1 MNKLYVAG
9 IAFLLSFTGCI
20 EDGEDTEIEEV
31 LEVEDTE
38 PASDNNEDIG
48 KEPEPVVRN
57 WWCSSSGMGGHHV
70 DPAYEGMTKG
80 ELSDEDC
87 QLVNEQFAAAITWAM
102 QWPTL
107 GEAEDDD
114 FHMVVDYVEGMGT
127 HHTRIGN
134 FSMDDDFDPN
144 DPEFPE
150 TGIDGVFEYDRPEFL
165 MYSGTESDS
174 TLVGF
179 AWYVKTNSTTPPEGF
194 ARDNDWWHRHN
205 SLCFRDATFQV
216 SGEDLSDEECES
228 GPAIN
233 VHLHDYWMAHAW
245 IIEPWLQQYDVFAN
259 YHPCLS
265 QEGAVTDPEDDCWM
279 EAMHGGMHDHEEES
293 VETQD
298 YNMTVVEILDGDTF
312 DLGNGERVRIIGINT
327 PEKGRPFSDEA
338 TDALSEMIMGKEVTL
353 VNDSKNDDVDTN
365 GRLLRHVY
373 VDGTSVNY
381 EMIRMGMAFWYP
393 YSSGTDMD
401 ESYQEAQEA
410 AANDHTGLW
419 TESQYNITI
428 DYIEYDPDGS
438 EVDGEYLIITNHDNY
453 NINMEGWYLQDEA
466 ARTAY
471 KFNYTLETNTSV
483 IIYTG
488 SGEDNQTT
496 LFWGWYQGIWNNGG
510 DMAILQ
516 DENGLM
522 VDYYRYGYN

>member
-20 EDGEDTEIEEV
+20 EDPA
-31 LEVEDTE
+31 LEPDENVDETSE
-38 PASDNNEDIG
+38 P
-48 KEPEPVVRN
+48 
-57 WWCSSSGMGGHHV
+57 
-70 DPAYEGMTKG
+70 Y
-80 ELSDEDC
+80 L
-87 QLVNEQFAAAITWAM
+87 
-102 QWPTL
+102 
-107 GEAEDDD
+107 
-114 FHMVVDYVEGMGT
+114 
-127 HHTRIGN
+127 
-134 FSMDDDFDPN
+134 
-144 DPEFPE
+144 
-150 TGIDGVFEYDRPEFL
+150 
-165 MYSGTESDS
+165 
-174 TLVGF
+174 
-179 AWYVKTNSTTPPEGF
+179 
-194 ARDNDWWHRHN
+194 
-205 SLCFRDATFQV
+205 QV
-216 SGEDLSDEECES
+216 SGMDEDHYNGSYVVSNQTFGGRPILVHENENEDTTYIFYNSERGEWIIQPVEPSDEWNAHMVGKGDIWDPAEANWDNDKYTMVLEWIGGNPTSEWRDDES
-228 GPAIN
+228 N
-233 VHLHDYWMAHAW
+233 
-245 IIEPWLQQYDVFAN
+245 N
-259 YHPCLS
+259 T
-265 QEGAVTDPEDDCWM
+265 QEVT
-279 EAMHGGMHDHEEES
+279 EE
-293 VETQD
+293 ETQD

-312 DLGNGERVRIIGINT
+312 DLGNEERVRIIGINT

-353 VNDSKNDDVDTN
+353 VNDSKNDDVDSS

-373 VDGTSVNY
+373 VEPYGISVNY
-381 EMIRMGMAFWYP
+381 EMIRTGMAFWYP

-401 ESYQEAQEA
+401 ESYQEAQESA
-410 AANDHTGLW
+410 AYDHVGLW

-428 DYIEYDPDGS
+428 DYIEYDPEGS

-471 KFNYTLETNTSV
+471 EFNYTLEINTSV
-483 IIYTG
+483 RIYTG

>member
-20 EDGEDTEIEEV
+20 EGPDLEPVENTVECELVPYGHCSGEVLSGQDLSELNLTEIDLSYADLTGANLTGAMLHYADFTDAIVTDADFTDTYWYQTIWTDGEI
-31 LEVEDTE
+31 
-38 PASDNNEDIG
+38 
-48 KEPEPVVRN
+48 
-57 WWCSSSGMGGHHV
+57 
-70 DPAYEGMTKG
+70 Y
-80 ELSDEDC
+80 DEN
-87 QLVNEQFAAAITWAM
+87 QAI
-102 QWPTL
+102 
-107 GEAEDDD
+107 
-114 FHMVVDYVEGMGT
+114 
-127 HHTRIGN
+127 
-134 FSMDDDFDPN
+134 
-144 DPEFPE
+144 
-150 TGIDGVFEYDRPEFL
+150 
-165 MYSGTESDS
+165 
-174 TLVGF
+174 
-179 AWYVKTNSTTPPEGF
+179 
-194 ARDNDWWHRHN
+194 
-205 SLCFRDATFQV
+205 
-216 SGEDLSDEECES
+216 
-228 GPAIN
+228 
-233 VHLHDYWMAHAW
+233 
-245 IIEPWLQQYDVFAN
+245 
-259 YHPCLS
+259 
-265 QEGAVTDPEDDCWM
+265 
-279 EAMHGGMHDHEEES
+279 
-293 VETQD
+293 TQD

-338 TDALSEMIMGKEVTL
+338 TDALSEMIMGREVTL
-353 VNDSKNDDVDTN
+353 VNDSKNDDVDSN

-373 VDGTSVNY
+373 VDETLVNY
-381 EMIRMGMAFWYP
+381 EMIRTGMAFWYP

-410 AANDHTGLW
+410 AENDHAGLW

-428 DYIEYDPDGS
+428 DYIEYDPEGS

-471 KFNYTLETNTSV
+471 EFNYTLEINTSV
-483 IIYTG
+483 RIYTG

>member
-20 EDGEDTEIEEV
+20 EDPD
-31 LEVEDTE
+31 L
-38 PASDNNEDIG
+38 
-48 KEPEPVVRN
+48 EPVENTVE
-57 WWCSSSGMGGHHV
+57 CELVPYGH
-70 DPAYEGMTKG
+70 
-80 ELSDEDC
+80 C
-87 QLVNEQFAAAITWAM
+87 
-102 QWPTL
+102 
-107 GEAEDDD
+107 
-114 FHMVVDYVEGMGT
+114 
-127 HHTRIGN
+127 
-134 FSMDDDFDPN
+134 
-144 DPEFPE
+144 
-150 TGIDGVFEYDRPEFL
+150 
-165 MYSGTESDS
+165 
-174 TLVGF
+174 
-179 AWYVKTNSTTPPEGF
+179 
-194 ARDNDWWHRHN
+194 
-205 SLCFRDATFQV
+205 
-216 SGEDLSDEECES
+216 SGEDLSGQDLSELNLTEIDLS
-228 GPAIN
+228 YADLTGANLTGANLYGADLADANLRDADLSYAILEYAVLTDAYLYYASIYGAN
-233 VHLHDYWMAHAW
+233 LHGVEL
-245 IIEPWLQQYDVFAN
+245 IGAN
-259 YHPCLS
+259 LT
-265 QEGAVTDPEDDCWM
+265 GANLTGAMLHYADFTDAIVTDSDFTDTYWYYTIWTDGVAYDENQ
-279 EAMHGGMHDHEEES
+279 AI
-293 VETQD
+293 TQD
-298 YNMTVVEILDGDTF
+298 YNMTVVKILDGDTF

-338 TDALSEMIMGKEVTL
+338 TDALSEIIMGREVTL
-353 VNDSKNDDVDTN
+353 VNDSKNDDVDTS

-373 VDGTSVNY
+373 VDETLVNY
-381 EMIRMGMAFWYP
+381 EMIRTGMAFWYP

-410 AANDHTGLW
+410 AENDHAGLW

-428 DYIEYDPDGS
+428 DYIEYDPEGS

-471 KFNYTLETNTSV
+471 EFNYTLEINTSV
-483 IIYTG
+483 RIYTG